1 VSSSASYSSSSA
13 CLSSACLPRKVFIDS
28 LDNISIVNLNVPSL
42 SPENGF
48 HDDFDSAH
56 NYDFKHAHQIGD
68 ALLSDHLDDER
79 DHENHDF
86 PHFDLQSGGADS
98 ESALDAS
105 YRSHHRRTT
114 SSLDKVR
121 TWKKYKNKKH
131 LTQLELD
138 RKRDLA
144 NKQERRRMHRLN
156 DALNR
161 LRAVIPLELQHP
173 PPRRLSKI
181 KTLRSAIKY
190 IRRLQELL
198 Q

>member
-1 VSSSASYSSSSA
+1 ME
-13 CLSSACLPRKVFIDS
+13 PIVFIDS

-42 SPENGF
+42 SPSRD
-48 HDDFDSAH
+48 HLYDDFDC
-56 NYDFKHAHQIGD
+56 KHAS
-68 ALLSDHLDDER
+68 ALLSDHLDE
-79 DHENHDF
+79 ECPQESPF
-86 PHFDLQSGGADS
+86 AFDLHDDPM
-98 ESALDAS
+98 DAS

-131 LTQLELD
+131 LSQLELD

-161 LRAVIPLELQHP
+161 LRAVIPAELQHP

-181 KTLRSAIKY
+181 KTLQSAIKY

-198 Q
+198 RDNN